1 MQAALSEVKQK
12 SARAKAPISPQRGY
26 EYRDHAIGKVS

>member
-12 SARAKAPISPQRGY
+12 SGHAKAPISPQRGH
-26 EYRDHAIGKVS
+26 EYRDPTIGKVS

>member
-12 SARAKAPISPQRGY
+12 SGHAKAPIPAQNGC
-26 EYRDHAIGKVS
+26 EYRDRAIGKVS